1 MTKQEQTLIDAIHEF
16 ELNQENVSLEL
27 IEAYSKFKIKLNKIG
42 PDSNFTKTNSPI
54 DIKDCQKDVMY
65 WLNDYYL
72 FR

>member
-27 IEAYSKFKIKLNKIG
+27 IEAYSKLKIKLNKIG
-42 PDSNFTKTNSPI
+42 PDSNFTKTNIPI